1 MSPGFITAEAAQG
14 NVYCYMKCSYI
25 YYANN
30 VERDR
35 KSENQ
40 SSIISQPTMEW
51 EVKEINPYS
60 CLQ

>member
-40 SSIISQPTMEW
+40 SSIISQPTME
-51 EVKEINPYS
+51 
-60 CLQ
+60 